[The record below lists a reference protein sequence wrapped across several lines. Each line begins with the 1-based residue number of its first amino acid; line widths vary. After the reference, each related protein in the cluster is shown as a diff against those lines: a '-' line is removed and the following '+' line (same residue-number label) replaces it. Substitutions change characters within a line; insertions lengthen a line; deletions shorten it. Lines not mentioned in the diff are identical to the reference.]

1 MKCRAYD
8 GNMVRRQQKRGVGM
22 KKHSVWMRFVLVC
35 TCLISPLCG
44 WAAKDTFTAT
54 FVDRPY
60 GEHFFSGIA
69 INNAGAIV
77 GFVELP
83 EPNYWYTGPNGKG
96 VFYPESD
103 TVNCPASCSISDIND
118 QGQVA
123 GSWWFA
129 SESHAYVTAPNGRL
143 IDIHP
148 AVASDSYASSINN
161 RGQVAGEADS
171 GGQSWVFTS
180 NRQNNRLLRLP
191 TLGSHGFAAAMNDRG
206 VVGGCSI
213 DAAGDEHA
221 FVTGPN
227 GRGISYLGVLRP
239 GDSSCVNE
247 LNAKGQAVGSSS
259 PRGIGDPRAFIS
271 TADGLGMVDLSQIGN
286 ARGFNGEAVAYGIN
300 RQGHVVGYGEDS
312 TRGGQYAPF
321 ITGRNGVNMR
331 NLNDLV
337 TLPGYKIESAKA
349 INDRGQILAQVVE
362 DYPSLLLLTPTR
374 PTWADELDDE

>member
-22 KKHSVWMRFVLVC
+22 KEHSVWMRFVLVC

-103 TVNCPASCSISDIND
+103 TINCPASCSISDIND

-300 RQGHVVGYGEDS
+300 RQGHVVGYGEDA

>member
-1 MKCRAYD
+1 
-8 GNMVRRQQKRGVGM
+8 M

-35 TCLISPLCG
+35 ACLITPLCG

-60 GEHFFSGIA
+60 GENSFFGIA
-69 INNAGAIV
+69 INNSGAIV
-77 GFVELP
+77 GTVQSP
-83 EPNYWYTGPNGKG
+83 EFKYWYTGPNGKG

-103 TVNCPASCSISDIND
+103 TIYCPVSCSIGDIND

-123 GSWWFA
+123 GSWRFA
-129 SESHAYVTAPNGRL
+129 SDLRAYVTAPNGRL

-148 AVASDSYASSINN
+148 AAAAESYATSINN
-161 RGQVAGEADS
+161 RGQVAGGADA
-171 GGQSWVFTS
+171 GGQRWVFTS
-180 NRQNNRLLRLP
+180 NRQNDRLLRLP
-191 TLGSHGFAAAMNDRG
+191 TLGSDSYATAMNDRG
-206 VVGGCSI
+206 VVAGCST
-213 DAAGDEHA
+213 DAAGNDHA

-227 GRGISYLGVLRP
+227 GRGINYLGVLRP

-247 LNAKGQAVGSSS
+247 VNAKGQAVGYSLQ
-259 PRGIGDPRAFIS
+259 RGIGDPRAFIS

-286 ARGFNGEAVAYGIN
+286 ARGFNGSAVAYGIN

-337 TLPGYKIESAKA
+337 TVPIEYKIRSAKA
-349 INDRGQILAQVVE
+349 INDRGQILTEIVQ
-362 DYPSLLLLTPTR
+362 DYPSLMLLTPTR